1 LRQAKE
7 KRKNKGF
14 KEEEKEMKIVEDKT
28 GMSLYESALYDIG
41 DPLLPVRGHGIIELT
56 KLIDAKDPETLV
68 NTAKIYQIFVESLED
83 EDTYIY
89 LSAITGLVSCARYST
104 EEVLATLTTE
114 FTQVYQRKNLGD
126 KAMEVR
132 TKVGEALVR
141 VSKELG
147 EMTPKYKNLLLNA
160 FFSAANDPDEMVRA
174 SSLSNIGEVCRN
186 LRFSL
191 GPITGEL
198 MLHLESSSRDVCPEV
213 RRAAAMVLTM
223 LLEGLGR
230 DAFAVLESSL
240 REILRSLRLR
250 LGVETD
256 EVALV
261 HINLALDEIDKIV
274 RDMFSPNLT
283 QEKKIFVLN

>member
-1 LRQAKE
+1 MNIIIITFKKAKSSCCILVYNWKYFRISGQLNQLVITHAAIITETRNIKEKTRNMEEQTRRMKEKTLEMKNMKKDSENKQMDEKMRKIREKAEELRQAKE

-41 DPLLPVRGHGIIELT
+41 DPLLPVHGHGIIELT

-89 LSAITGLVSCARYST
+89 LSAITGLVSCTRYST

-160 FFSAANDPDEMVRA
+160 FFSAANDPDEMVR
-174 SSLSNIGEVCRN
+174 
-186 LRFSL
+186 
-191 GPITGEL
+191 
-198 MLHLESSSRDVCPEV
+198 
-213 RRAAAMVLTM
+213 
-223 LLEGLGR
+223 
-230 DAFAVLESSL
+230 
-240 REILRSLRLR
+240 
-250 LGVETD
+250 
-256 EVALV
+256 
-261 HINLALDEIDKIV
+261 
-274 RDMFSPNLT
+274 
-283 QEKKIFVLN
+283 